1 MAKLIKITGNSYT
14 PGKPVVTA
22 KDNGDGTATFTAKA
36 GVPGAAYVL
45 LQYGATKGATTVV
58 VDIAPTGEH
67 TTAVYTSA
75 ATIHY
80 DAQAFTAGGGGGR
93 RESRRRNTGRGAGK
107 TATPTATPPAGV
119 YVKDTMVTL
128 SGATGATLYYTAD
141 ESAPTA
147 ASTEYD
153 EPVKISATATLK
165 VIAVK
170 AGHLNSTVLEAT
182 YTVAEREATPVA
194 DPVAGA
200 VAADSKVTLTAGA
213 GAAIYYTIDG
223 TDPTAESTL
232 YEAQI
237 TIAEAVTIKAIATKD
252 GSVNSLILTAAYTIA
267 A

>member
-22 KDNGDGTATFTAKA
+22 KDNGDGTATFTAA
-36 GVPGAAYVL
+36 GVPGASYVL

-80 DAQAFTAGGGGGR
+80 DAQAFTAGGEGG
-93 RESRRRNTGRGAGK
+93 EKAGDATQGVVLVK

-223 TDPTAESTL
+223 TEPTAESTL

-252 GSVNSLILTAAYTIA
+252 GSANSLILTAAYTIA